1 MITLLARYTLAC
13 SLASHASLFPTRRAA
28 AVVARISGVTLA
40 TSEYGDR
47 SGFDA
52 YRYGHTYDTGSGG
65 SSDSVRYGPADL
77 SIPTR
82 EDLCMVR
89 LGGPTLEEAGAIGCG
104 ALLQLSQACPN
115 CSLTCV
121 PALYLSCLQLVMTVA
136 AMSGQNTS
144 QQAATFT
151 RGIGKE
157 WASASVVAACS

>member
-121 PALYLSCLQLVMTVA
+121 PALYLSCLQLVMTAPCVC
-136 AMSGQNTS
+136 
-144 QQAATFT
+144 
-151 RGIGKE
+151 
-157 WASASVVAACS
+157 VCACA